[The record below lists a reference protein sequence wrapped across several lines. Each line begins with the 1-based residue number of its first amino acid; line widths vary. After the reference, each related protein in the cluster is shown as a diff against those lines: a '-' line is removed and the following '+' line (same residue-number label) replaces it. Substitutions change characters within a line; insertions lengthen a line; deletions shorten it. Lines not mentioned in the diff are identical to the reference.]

1 MRHARVLAAA
11 VLFSTAPAL
20 AGDRD
25 TSKDVVAF
33 NASVRVEVDAAG
45 KPVKVEAPADLP
57 EAIRGYIEKRVES
70 WQYQPAKVGGVTR
83 PAVTYVAVNA
93 CAVPVAEGFR
103 LGLDFD
109 GNGPRR
115 AADRP
120 LPPPV
125 YPPRAQMAGTEADF
139 VLILDLRADGT
150 AQIASIEKAEF
161 RGRVGRTEVQQELY
175 RWVKSVRFDM
185 ELVDGHAVP
194 SRVRIPVVFAM
205 GPQGGRDALVAEL
218 QAKAQ
223 ASRECLAASGEPS
236 RPVALE
242 SVVTVIPSPAG

>member
-1 MRHARVLAAA
+1 MATRGDDRRGSTEPRPPARFALPSVSVADQGRVMRATRFGFGVALLCAA
-11 VLFSTAPAL
+11 LS
-20 AGDRD
+20 AG
-25 TSKDVVAF
+25 
-33 NASVRVEVDAAG
+33 
-45 KPVKVEAPADLP
+45 
-57 EAIRGYIEKRVES
+57 
-70 WQYQPAKVGGVTR
+70 
-83 PAVTYVAVNA
+83 
-93 CAVPVAEGFR
+93 
-103 LGLDFD
+103 
-109 GNGPRR
+109 
-115 AADRP
+115 AADRGSGHFRKGE
-120 LPPPV
+120 V
-125 YPPRAQMAGTEADF
+125 RIDVRHVIAVVVDEAGTEADF